1 MNPRNEISP
10 GANGAEVESI
20 TSKLLEQIIP
30 FDAEIQPADILRL
43 EHEARHIQETLLDHK
58 AHLFGMST
66 DPAWDNPLM
75 TARSYEA
82 ALNCLLAHSDD
93 GDSAC
98 TSPCRDPADLAF
110 EYVQGWCALWQ
121 PGAAVTPLTH
131 ALALQQ
137 WDRYGGRSIPLPGR
151 VRGLAELIRSEPAA
165 PRFVLPWLLPEGQ
178 VTLLASHGGIGK
190 SMLAETLAACAVAAH
205 AFLGLPVE
213 RQRVIYYSAEDDR
226 DILLYRLAKICRALG
241 IDPDELE
248 GNLHL
253 LDMTDRDPTLYRGG
267 KVTEQYRY
275 LGAQIRAHGTGL
287 VIIDNASDVYDDN
300 EISRPRVR
308 EFLRHLRQLNC
319 TTLLLSHVDKAT
331 ARAGGGSESYS
342 GSTAWNNSVRSR
354 LALTVGQDG
363 TVMLEHLK
371 SNHGQLLAP
380 IRLAWTDG
388 VLALAT
394 AQASDD
400 PLPAIL
406 RLIDE
411 FTQRGEFIATATNS
425 TRNAYRMLDGE
436 PGFPKYLTRASVTQL
451 LRQAERD
458 GLLGRENYVSNDR
471 KRRERWQITPLAK
484 NMLCAMFAPTAD
496 L

>member
-10 GANGAEVESI
+10 GANGAEVELI
-20 TSKLLEQIIP
+20 TSKLLEQLIP
-30 FDAEIQPADILRL
+30 FDAEIQPADIPRL
-43 EHEARHIQETLLDHK
+43 ELVARHIQETLLDHK
-58 AHLFGMST
+58 THLFGIST
-66 DPAWDNPLM
+66 DPAWNDPLI
-75 TARSYEA
+75 TARNYEA
-82 ALNCLLAHSDD
+82 ALDCLLAHSDD

-98 TSPCRDPADLAF
+98 TYPCRDPADLPCD
-110 EYVQGWCALWQ
+110 YVQGWCAVWN

-131 ALALQQ
+131 ALALEQ
-137 WDRYGGRSIPLPGR
+137 WERFGGRDIPLPGR
-151 VRGLAELIRSEPAA
+151 VRGLAELMHSEPPA
-165 PRFVLPWLLPEGQ
+165 PRFVVPWVLPEGQ
-178 VTLLASHGGIGK
+178 VTLLASHGGVGK
-190 SMLAETLAACAVAAH
+190 SMLAETLAASVAASS

-213 RQRVIYYSAEDDR
+213 HQRVIYYSAEDDR
-226 DILLYRLAKICRALG
+226 DILLYRLAKICRTLG

-253 LDMTDRDPTLYRGG
+253 LDMTDRDPVLYRGG
-267 KVTEQYRY
+267 KVTERYRY
-275 LGAQIRAHGTGL
+275 LREQIQAHGAGL

-308 EFLRHLRQLNC
+308 EFLRHLRQLDC
-319 TTLLLSHVDKAT
+319 TVLLLSHVDKAT
-331 ARAGGGSESYS
+331 ARAGGGTESYS

-354 LALTVGQDG
+354 LALTIGQDN

-371 SNHGQLLAP
+371 SNYGQLSAP
-380 IRLAWTDG
+380 IHLAWTDG
-388 VLALAT
+388 VLTLAT
-394 AQASDD
+394 AQARDD

-411 FTQRGEFIATATNS
+411 FAQRGEHIATATNS
-425 TRNAYRMLDGE
+425 THNAYRMLDGE
-436 PGFPKYLTRASVTQL
+436 SGFPKYLTRASVTQL

-458 GLLGRENYVSNDR
+458 GLLRRESYVSNDR

-484 NMLCAMFAPTAD
+484 NMLCAMFAPTED